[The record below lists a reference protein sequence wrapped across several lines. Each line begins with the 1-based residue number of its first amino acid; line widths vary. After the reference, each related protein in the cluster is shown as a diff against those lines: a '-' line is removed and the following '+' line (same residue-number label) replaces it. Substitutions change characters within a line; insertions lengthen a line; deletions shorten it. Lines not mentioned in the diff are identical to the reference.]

1 MIIVYF
7 SQQKEKERKFAK
19 QRETISYRSQ
29 KLSCSPSYTAEIS
42 EFPECVPEMC
52 GRFVSDSLVTEKE
65 ADILLNLAKASLK
78 FGGSS
83 SGGASI
89 LDLHSGALSKDK
101 AFVNIY
107 QIKEAEQVFTQESL
121 VVYKV

>member
-65 ADILLNLAKASLK
+65 ADILLTLAKDSLK
-78 FGGSS
+78 FGGS

-101 AFVNIY
+101 AFINIY